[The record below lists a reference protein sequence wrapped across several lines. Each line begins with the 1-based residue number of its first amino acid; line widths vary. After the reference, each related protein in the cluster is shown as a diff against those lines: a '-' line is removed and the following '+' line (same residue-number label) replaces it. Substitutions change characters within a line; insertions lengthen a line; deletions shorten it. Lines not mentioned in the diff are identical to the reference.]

1 MTASSNPQD
10 DSLDLLAHNQAA
22 WDQQAAQDCEWSRPV
37 PPEIIAAA
45 RGGDLSAARLT
56 PEPLPRGWLDAV
68 RGLRILCLACAG
80 GQQAPVLA
88 AAGAEVTVFDLSE
101 GQLDQD
107 RAVARREGLALS
119 AVQGDMRDL
128 SAFDDQ
134 TFDVVFHPISNL
146 YVPDVRH
153 VWREC
158 FRVLRPGGRL
168 LSSFYNPV
176 VFVGDRDP
184 RYAEQGLIRPA
195 HPLPYADTRH
205 LDPATLEA
213 KRARGEALVFG
224 HTLQDQI
231 GGQLDAGFLLAGF
244 HEVRQPRPRF
254 VIDGYLPTFLATR
267 AVKPV

>member
-1 MTASSNPQD
+1 MV
-10 DSLDLLAHNQAA
+10 AA
-22 WDQQAAQDCEWSRPV
+22 RA
-37 PPEIIAAA
+37 PEIIAAA

-146 YVPDVRH
+146 
-153 VWREC
+153 
-158 FRVLRPGGRL
+158 
-168 LSSFYNPV
+168 
-176 VFVGDRDP
+176 
-184 RYAEQGLIRPA
+184 
-195 HPLPYADTRH
+195 
-205 LDPATLEA
+205 
-213 KRARGEALVFG
+213 
-224 HTLQDQI
+224 
-231 GGQLDAGFLLAGF
+231 
-244 HEVRQPRPRF
+244 
-254 VIDGYLPTFLATR
+254 
-267 AVKPV
+267 

>member
-1 MTASSNPQD
+1 M
-10 DSLDLLAHNQAA
+10 
-22 WDQQAAQDCEWSRPV
+22 
-37 PPEIIAAA
+37 
-45 RGGDLSAARLT
+45 
-56 PEPLPRGWLDAV
+56 
-68 RGLRILCLACAG
+68 
-80 GQQAPVLA
+80 LA

-146 YVPDVRH
+146 YVPDVRP

-158 FRVLRPGGRL
+158 ARCGRAAGCCPA
-168 LSSFYNPV
+168 STTRWCSW
-176 VFVGDRDP
+176 
-184 RYAEQGLIRPA
+184 ATAIR
-195 HPLPYADTRH
+195 DTRAGP
-205 LDPATLEA
+205 DPAGAPAALRGHA
-213 KRARGEALVFG
+213 ASGSRDAGGRARGEALVFG

-254 VIDGYLPTFLATR
+254 VIDGYLPTFLATGPSSPSR
-267 AVKPV
+267 ARRSARHGPVAAAAHHQRGRQAQADRRRPVSAIAVPGPAGPSGASANGWCSGR

>member
-1 MTASSNPQD
+1 M
-10 DSLDLLAHNQAA
+10 
-22 WDQQAAQDCEWSRPV
+22 
-37 PPEIIAAA
+37 
-45 RGGDLSAARLT
+45 
-56 PEPLPRGWLDAV
+56 
-68 RGLRILCLACAG
+68 
-80 GQQAPVLA
+80 LA

-146 YVPDVRH
+146 YVPDVRP

-213 KRARGEALVFG
+213 SARAARRWCSATRCRTRSAASSMPASCWRAFTKRASPGRVS
-224 HTLQDQI
+224 
-231 GGQLDAGFLLAGF
+231 
-244 HEVRQPRPRF
+244 
-254 VIDGYLPTFLATR
+254 
-267 AVKPV
+267 